1 MSNRYMLHLYKND
14 EELEQYQLFGNN
26 DYFDYFNNYLE
37 SIGVDTTELE
47 EYDSFPEVE
56 IPDIVDLVRFIDKTI
71 FHDIIKP
78 TVREHPIDTFEQY
91 SKFFDFSRAFYNGR
105 KKPFVSLYGL
115 AEHINHRSYI
125 SESYSMVEWLNSHN
139 ALSNRNIDRIK
150 HNYLQN
156 YDYVIIGELKPE
168 YKLTISYS

>member
-26 DYFDYFNNYLE
+26 DYFNYFNDYLE

-47 EYDSFPEVE
+47 EYDSFSEVE
-56 IPDIVDLVRFIDKTI
+56 IPEIVDLVRFIDETI

-78 TVREHPIDTFEQY
+78 TVRQHPIDAFEQY
-91 SKFFDFSRAFYNGR
+91 SKFFDFSHAFYYGR
-105 KKPFVSLYGL
+105 KKAFVSLYGL
-115 AEHINHRSYI
+115 MEHINHRSYI

-139 ALSNRNIDRIK
+139 ALINRNIDRIK

>member
-26 DYFDYFNNYLE
+26 DYFDYFNDYLK

-56 IPDIVDLVRFIDKTI
+56 IPSVVDLVRFIDETI

-78 TVREHPIDTFEQY
+78 TVREHPIDAFEQY

-105 KKPFVSLYGL
+105 KNAQSSLYGL
-115 AEHINHRSYI
+115 MEHINHRSYI
-125 SESYSMVEWLNSHN
+125 SESHSMVQWLDSHN
-139 ALSNRNIDRIK
+139 ALINRNIDRIK

>member
-1 MSNRYMLHLYKND
+1 MSNRYMLHLYKDN

-26 DYFDYFNNYLE
+26 DYFGYFNGYLE

-56 IPDIVDLVRFIDKTI
+56 IPNVVDLVQFIDETV

-78 TVREHPIDTFEQY
+78 TVRQHPIDAFEQY
-91 SKFFDFSRAFYNGR
+91 SKFFDFSSAFYWHR
-105 KKPFVSLYGL
+105 KKPQTSLYGL
-115 AEHINHRSYI
+115 VEHINHRSYI
-125 SESYSMVEWLNSHN
+125 SESYSTVEWLNSHN
-139 ALSNRNIDRIK
+139 ALINRNIDRIK

-156 YDYVIIGELKPE
+156 YDYVIIGELKSE